1 MMRLLYMLFLLL
13 CAACEADG
21 PSSQRENS
29 HNLFDNENTRNRH
42 VLLTVQPYNLN
53 NLPIGSLQLGPAVLL
68 GNEGRLSSVEPSLSL
83 WTSSHLPKLYTNEIL
98 SPENGSYLVEVEYLS
113 YDSLV
118 ILLHYSYTRESNDT
132 IIVTEGTLRL
142 PLHYDEYDKLFQ
154 VEPLQ
159 RGNEGDVQLIRLD
172 VERLF
177 ML

>member
-1 MMRLLYMLFLLL
+1 M
-13 CAACEADG
+13 
-21 PSSQRENS
+21 
-29 HNLFDNENTRNRH
+29 
-42 VLLTVQPYNLN
+42 
-53 NLPIGSLQLGPAVLL
+53 
-68 GNEGRLSSVEPSLSL
+68 
-83 WTSSHLPKLYTNEIL
+83 L